1 MRVQTQVTEHL
12 STLQEQLKLNHMF
25 LQRNISLLASAAS
38 YHSSLIMNLDPNDS
52 ASYGGSGSTITD
64 ISGSATTYN
73 GTLTGG
79 SFVSGS
85 PSYFSMGS
93 TNRIT
98 TSLDLTQS
106 SGYTISVFVWD
117 NGGTGVAAGNR
128 KQIGGTTSADGN
140 GGIIM
145 MGGNI
150 TNTAPPGD
158 LESLYIYQYDTA
170 SNSKFFISY
179 ATTGTGVY
187 NNGAWHSIQLSVGS
201 TEKLV
206 IDGSEVAWTDGG
218 TLDFANLRFGG
229 ASNDSDNFTPNTI
242 DRFGAMRVYSQA
254 LTVSE
259 MQAEHNIDC
268 ATYGLAKV

>member
-1 MRVQTQVTEHL
+1 M
-12 STLQEQLKLNHMF
+12 SLNKRLF
-25 LQRNISLLASAAS
+25 PSSAAAGAA

-52 ASYGGSGSTITD
+52 SSYGGSGSTITD

-98 TSLDLTQS
+98 TSLDVTQS

-128 KQIGGTTSADGN
+128 KQIGGTTSAAGN
-140 GGIIM
+140 GGILM

-150 TNTAPPGD
+150 TNVVPPGD
-158 LESLYIYQYDTA
+158 DESIYLYQYDTA
-170 SNSKFFISY
+170 SDSKFFLSY

-187 NNGAWHSIQLSVGS
+187 NNGAWHSIQLSVS
-201 TEKLV
+201 NSSEKLV
-206 IDGSEVAWTDGG
+206 IDGSEVTWTDNGV
-218 TLDFANLRFGG
+218 LDFANLRFGG
-229 ASNDSDNFTPNTI
+229 ASNDSDSFTPTTV
-242 DRFGAMRVYSQA
+242 DRIGAMRVYSQA

-268 ATYGLAKV
+268 ATYGLSTV